1 MLGLNMSVECGIK
14 PGRTEWP
21 TPNSA
26 ISRMMNMKT
35 QGTWFYKSFA
45 LQCITSTA
53 CMIGLGSMAVGQG
66 VAPSANGYG
75 TRPASPTNRPAGT
88 NQQPL
93 GPQAGGNP
101 AGRPNQIQ
109 GQVPGGAQGQVPLQG
124 QGQPK
129 GQAPGN
135 PGLGA
140 GNPAMNNQ
148 QALNPAFNQRP
159 VGNQIPSGGSGNEI
173 VTENPWKENPPTP
186 EAEAY
191 LDQILKHWENST
203 ADIQRYSCLFT
214 RWQYNSTDNFV
225 DELAK
230 KVGRDIRT
238 VHVSASSGELK
249 YMAPDKGMFKIDMLL
264 KLSGVLDAKNQP
276 EYKAFENSFG
286 EWWLC
291 DGEKVYEYDRS
302 AKQCTRYTMPPELK
316 GAGILESPMPF
327 MFGVKAEKVR
337 ARYWVRA
344 LAPVKDEQGKELLV
358 IEAYPKL
365 QSDAVNYDHVQ
376 IYLDRELS
384 LPARL
389 VKFNTE
395 HLDKPGEILKDSR
408 EIFYFRDPAIQGSK
422 RNMLQKF
429 TEVFA
434 KSFIPFDIPSDWKVE
449 DRVFAPPGVDNVRAA
464 SNPGVPQPN
473 GAPNSPNNMRK

>member
-1 MLGLNMSVECGIK
+1 
-14 PGRTEWP
+14 
-21 TPNSA
+21 
-26 ISRMMNMKT
+26 MKT
-35 QGTWFYKSFA
+35 QATWFTKNFS
-45 LQCITSTA
+45 LRCISSAA
-53 CMIGLGSMAVGQG
+53 CMIGFGSLAVGQG
-66 VAPSANGYG
+66 VAPPANGYG
-75 TRPASPTNRPAGT
+75 TRPATPTNRPAAPN
-88 NQQPL
+88 NQQPA
-93 GPQAGGNP
+93 GPQPGTNP

-109 GQVPGGAQGQVPLQG
+109 GQVPGQASGQLNGQAQSQRLLPGQPQLQG
-124 QGQPK
+124 QP
-129 GQAPGN
+129 QAQVQSGFEVP
-135 PGLGA
+135 A
-140 GNPAMNNQ
+140 NPALNN

-159 VGNQIPSGGSGNEI
+159 VGNQIPNAGSGNEV
-173 VTENPWKENPPTP
+173 VTENPWKETPPTP

-191 LDQILKHWENST
+191 LDQVLKHWENST

-214 RWQYNSTDNFV
+214 RWQYNSTENFV

-230 KVGRDIRT
+230 KVGRDIRSI
-238 VHVSASSGELK
+238 HVSASSGELK

-264 KLSGVLDAKNQP
+264 KLSGQLDAKNQP
-276 EYKAFENSFG
+276 EYKSFENSFG

-302 AKQCTRYTMPPELK
+302 AKQCTRFTMPPELK

-327 MFGVKAEKVR
+327 MFGVKADKVR

-358 IEAYPKL
+358 IEAYPKF

-395 HLDKPGEILKDSR
+395 HEDKPGEILKDSR
-408 EIFYFRDPAIQGSK
+408 EIFYFRDAAIQGSK
-422 RNMLQKF
+422 RNLIAKF
-429 TEVFA
+429 SDIFA

-449 DRVFAPPGVDNVRAA
+449 DRVFAPPATDNVRAA
-464 SNPGVPQPN
+464 NNPGLPQPN
-473 GAPNSPNNMRK
+473 GAPNSPNNLRK

>member
-1 MLGLNMSVECGIK
+1 
-14 PGRTEWP
+14 
-21 TPNSA
+21 
-26 ISRMMNMKT
+26 
-35 QGTWFYKSFA
+35 
-45 LQCITSTA
+45 
-53 CMIGLGSMAVGQG
+53 
-66 VAPSANGYG
+66 
-75 TRPASPTNRPAGT
+75 
-88 NQQPL
+88 
-93 GPQAGGNP
+93 
-101 AGRPNQIQ
+101 
-109 GQVPGGAQGQVPLQG
+109 
-124 QGQPK
+124 
-129 GQAPGN
+129 
-135 PGLGA
+135 
-140 GNPAMNNQ
+140 MNNQ
-148 QALNPAFNQRP
+148 ALNQRP
-159 VGNQIPSGGSGNEI
+159 VGNQIPNGGSGNEV
-173 VTENPWKENPPTP
+173 VTANPWIENPPTP

-191 LDQILKHWENST
+191 LDQVLKHWENST

-214 RWQYNSTDNFV
+214 RWQYNSTENFV

-249 YMAPDKGMFKIDMLL
+249 YMAPDQGMFKIDLLL
-264 KLSGVLDAKNQP
+264 KLSGQLDAKNQP
-276 EYKAFENSFG
+276 EYKSYENSFG

-291 DGEKVYEYDRS
+291 DGERVYEYDRS
-302 AKQCTRYTMPPELK
+302 AKECRRFTMPPELK

-358 IEAYPKL
+358 IEAYPKF

-395 HLDKPGEILKDSR
+395 HLDMPGENLRDSR
-408 EIFYFRDPAIQGSK
+408 EIFYFRDAAIQGSK
-422 RNMLQKF
+422 RNLIAKF
-429 TEVFA
+429 SDIFT

-449 DRVFAPPGVDNVRAA
+449 DKVYAPPAIDNVRAA
-464 SNPGVPQPN
+464 NNPGLPQPN